1 MMNDYIVMYYACL
14 VSLVTIILLL
24 LSVRLDDG
32 KVGITITKSERV
44 KAMKD
49 AFFSQANQSD
59 DRQIVDR
66 LYSSRELDNSNA
78 TQLFI

>member
-49 AFFSQANQSD
+49 AFFSQNQSD